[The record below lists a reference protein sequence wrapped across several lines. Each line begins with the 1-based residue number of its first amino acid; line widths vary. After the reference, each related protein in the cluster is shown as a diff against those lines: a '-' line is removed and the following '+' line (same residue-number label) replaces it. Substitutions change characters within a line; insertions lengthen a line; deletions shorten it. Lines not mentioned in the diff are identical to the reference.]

1 MNTKRRWTAEEKL
14 AILQEAEEFGVTA
27 TIRKHG
33 VYSKTFYEWK
43 DRYERQGLSGLQPV
57 RQQRV
62 DPHLKELQDE
72 NRRLKELLAEKELA
86 LRIKDDLLKKTTLRK
101 PIR

>member
-1 MNTKRRWTAEEKL
+1 MSTRRKWTAEEKL
-14 AILQEAEEFGVTA
+14 SILKEAEEFGVTV

-33 VYSKTFYEWK
+33 VYSKTLYEWK
-43 DRYERQGLSGLQPV
+43 ERYERQGLPGLQPV

-62 DPHLKELQDE
+62 DPQIKQLEAE
-72 NRRLKELLAEKELA
+72 NRRLKQLLAEKELA
-86 LRIKDDLLKKTTLRK
+86 LQIKDDLLKKTALRR

>member
-1 MNTKRRWTAEEKL
+1 MSTKRRWTTEEKL
-14 AILQEAEEFGVTA
+14 AILKEAEELGVTA

-33 VYSKTFYEWK
+33 IYSKTFYQWK
-43 DRYERQGLSGLQPV
+43 DRYQHQGVAGLQPV

-62 DPHLKELQDE
+62 DPHIKQLQDE

-86 LRIKDDLLKKTTLRK
+86 LRIKDDLLKKTTSRRLTR
-101 PIR
+101 